1 MALIGLVLLL
11 VMVRTFEARLFYDPF
26 YEYFKGDYLN
36 LAFPD
41 FDGLTLFFS
50 MTLRYWLNTFFSL
63 AIIQVLFKERQLT
76 VFTSVLYAVFFI
88 VLIASFFVLVLYSDS
103 HNNFILFYIR
113 RFLIQPLFLLLFV
126 PAFYYQQL
134 QAKK

>member
-1 MALIGLVLLL
+1 MLLL
-11 VMVRTFEARLFYDPF
+11 VMVRTFEGQIFYDPF
-26 YEYFKGDYLN
+26 YDYFKSDYLN

-41 FDGLTLFFS
+41 FDGVRLFLS
-50 MTLRYWLNTFFSL
+50 MGLRYIVNTLLSL
-63 AIIQVLFKERQLT
+63 MIIQILFKDVKLT
-76 VFTSVLYAVFFI
+76 IFTSFLYAVFFA
-88 VLIASFFVLVLYSDS
+88 VLMTAFFVLVLYSDQ

>member
-1 MALIGLVLLL
+1 MLFRSGLLL
-11 VMVRTFEARLFYDPF
+11 VLVRAFEGRIFYDPF
-26 YEYFKGDYLN
+26 YDYFKSDYLN

-41 FDGLTLFFS
+41 FDGMKLFWS
-50 MTLRYWLNTFFSL
+50 MGLRYVINTLLSL
-63 AIIQVLFKERQLT
+63 MIIRLLFKDSKLT
-76 VFTSVLYAVFFI
+76 VFTSILYAVFFAI
-88 VLIASFFVLVLYSDS
+88 LMTAFFVLIVYSDQQ
-103 HNNFILFYIR
+103 NNFILFYVR